1 MTQQHYREREKH
13 KTEAP
18 NPPKFLTAT
27 CLFIK
32 HDVSYSPSKA
42 DLIFNCLFL
51 FHGISFIVLSRA
63 TFDHRRGRSKNAIAV
78 ITFRRRV
85 RALRHSILFSPHC
98 NWLICSKQISP
109 LWRFMVHRKLNWCLF
124 SAKLLNITGGGISGS
139 ACWET
144 PGGGSYTSRAVFVSA
159 DERAQLVGPHVHL
172 ASPHLD
178 DRPAIGFERPL
189 IQFHSLGRLSFMPF
203 SCPPIKNAPQGL
215 VGGRWEWRSGSFQR
229 SPSII
234 QRAVWFC

>member
-1 MTQQHYREREKH
+1 MTQQHYREREREKN
-13 KTEAP
+13 KTKPP

-32 HDVSYSPSKA
+32 HDVSFSPLEA
-42 DLIFNCLFL
+42 DLTFNCLFL

-63 TFDHRRGRSKNAIAV
+63 AFDRRRGRNKNAMAV
-78 ITFRRRV
+78 ITFRGRV
-85 RALRHSILFSPHC
+85 WALRHSILFSPRC
-98 NWLICSKQISP
+98 NWLMCSKQISP

-144 PGGGSYTSRAVFVSA
+144 PGSGSYTSRAVFVSA

-172 ASPHLD
+172 ASPHLY
-178 DRPAIGFERPL
+178 DRPTIRFERPL
-189 IQFHSLGRLSFMPF
+189 I
-203 SCPPIKNAPQGL
+203 
-215 VGGRWEWRSGSFQR
+215 
-229 SPSII
+229 
-234 QRAVWFC
+234 